1 VAKAQTMME
10 RIGLTRGKIALIAI
24 LTIALGGVVY
34 LQYGQSDA
42 AEEAPAASADS
53 LPRRGARRTAGSAQS
68 EATTSQNENDVQAGL
83 TEFDQTKWKPPEL
96 TMVIAYDPFAV
107 PASFPQP
114 AREIVGSQMPDGS
127 DMSAAEFTANQLAEE
142 VERLQTQLEE
152 LMQRGVHVIVR
163 QRDEYVAMIGDRT
176 VHVGDEINGFTVTAI
191 EPDGVRIERKS
202 VE

>member
-1 VAKAQTMME
+1 MAKAQTTME

-24 LTIALGGVVY
+24 LTIALGGVMY
-34 LQYGQSDA
+34 RQYRPSDA
-42 AEEAPAASADS
+42 GDVASPSAEEAPRHGT
-53 LPRRGARRTAGSAQS
+53 RRAVGPAQS
-68 EATTSQNENDVQAGL
+68 EATTPQNENDVQAGL

-114 AREIVGSQMPDGS
+114 AREIAGSQMPDGS
-127 DMSAAEFTANQLAEE
+127 DMTAEFTANQLAEE

>member
-1 VAKAQTMME
+1 MAKAQTTME

-24 LTIALGGVVY
+24 LTIALGGVMY
-34 LQYGQSDA
+34 RQYRPSDA
-42 AEEAPAASADS
+42 GDVASPSAEEAPRHGT
-53 LPRRGARRTAGSAQS
+53 RRAVGLAQS
-68 EATTSQNENDVQAGL
+68 EATTPQNENDVQAGL

-114 AREIVGSQMPDGS
+114 AREIAGSQMPDGS
-127 DMSAAEFTANQLAEE
+127 DMTAEFTANQLAEE